1 MRDDGRRVVKIAD
14 QLAIRALATDG
25 ATLDGDVIRAGIA
38 QLGAI
43 LGDALLMS
51 GATEAEVTFGLEVD
65 ADLGAVVVTP
75 ADDALLEVTF
85 EWDTDELVLM
95 WDDEE
100 LDELDDETDVP
111 YGFGFDEDAE
121 DIEYDDEDDD
131 LDDYE
136 GDAEDDGDLDDEDYD
151 DDEE

>member
-1 MRDDGRRVVKIAD
+1 MRDDGRRVVKVAD

-65 ADLGAVVVTP
+65 ADLGAVVVVP
-75 ADDALLEVTF
+75 ADDALLEVTL
-85 EWDTDELVLM
+85 EWDTDDLVLM
-95 WDDEE
+95 WEDDEE
-100 LDELDDETDVP
+100 IDDLDDDADLP

-121 DIEYDDEDDD
+121 DIEFDEDDEDD
-131 LDDYE
+131 
-136 GDAEDDGDLDDEDYD
+136 EDDDEDYD
-151 DDEE
+151 DDLDEDDDEE

>member
-1 MRDDGRRVVKIAD
+1 MRDDGRRVVKVAD

-65 ADLGAVVVTP
+65 ADLGAVVVVP
-75 ADDALLEVTF
+75 ADDALLEVTL
-85 EWDTDELVLM
+85 EWDTDDLVLM
-95 WDDEE
+95 WEDDEE
-100 LDELDDETDVP
+100 IDDLDDEADLP

-121 DIEYDDEDDD
+121 DIEFDEDDD
-131 LDDYE
+131 
-136 GDAEDDGDLDDEDYD
+136 EDDDEDYD
-151 DDEE
+151 DDDGDYDEDADDEE